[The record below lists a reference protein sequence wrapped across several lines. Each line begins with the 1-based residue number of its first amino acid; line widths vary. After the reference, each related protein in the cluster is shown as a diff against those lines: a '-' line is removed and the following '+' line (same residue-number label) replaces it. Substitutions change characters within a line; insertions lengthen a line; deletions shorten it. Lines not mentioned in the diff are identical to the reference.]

1 MKFSFNTV
9 KTRILATV
17 VLGMSVL
24 SIAAVV
30 DGVMLASKMNRF
42 EALVTVDSANTIAL
56 GNINQEFKTQVQE
69 WKNVLLRGH
78 NQADLNK
85 YWERFLDR
93 QASIQSHVKMLE
105 QAKIPSAVKQSLVK
119 FGAEHN
125 KILQQY
131 QKAYDMFSQNFDHKA
146 ADTAVRGIDREPSN
160 LLKAAVSNMQEINT
174 EKSNSIVK
182 ESSQYQGVALAVVV
196 IAFLCSILLCGKIIT
211 QLVSNPLSIL
221 IDQLKAVSA
230 GDFTEV
236 KKIGG
241 NSEIGQMARAIETLR
256 TKMLELVTGLS
267 ANQQQLNTTSAS
279 LASSAMDLSAKAD
292 EQHQQ
297 SIDIDDA
304 TTQMGSAAKE
314 MSTNILEANNIAS
327 HAASSAQKSRQAM
340 ESTLKSIATSS
351 EQIKLTSEVIAQLDT
366 DAQTVGTVVEVINSI
381 AEQTNL
387 LALNAA
393 IEAARAGEQGRG
405 FAVVADEVRTL
416 ASRTQQSTEEIKTI
430 IAKLQERAVGAVSQI
445 KQGEVSVKQSQDSV
459 TEASQV
465 LGDVDTAV
473 ADITARNTLITDV
486 LDEQTSI
493 NSSIVQKVGSLK
505 MSAEQNKHLAT
516 TLVEQN
522 QQLEQVRSV
531 LEQQVSNIKS

>member
-93 QASIQSHVKMLE
+93 QASIQSQVKMLE
-105 QAKIPSAVKQSLVK
+105 QANIPSAVKQSLVK

>member
-93 QASIQSHVKMLE
+93 QASIQSQVKMLE

-125 KILQQY
+125 NILQQY